1 MSVAGG
7 HRVHLLAVPVE
18 GLVVGAT
25 LVDAAAV
32 PVDRAGTTVVT
43 VIAACW
49 LTWTVATPRIC
60 ACRTNTD
67 TEQPGNS
74 DSSCERRCGQRTFE
88 RHFLTPFLVV
98 RQSLPPDETL

>member
-18 GLVVGAT
+18 GLVVKPA

-49 LTWTVATPRIC
+49 LT
-60 ACRTNTD
+60 
-67 TEQPGNS
+67 
-74 DSSCERRCGQRTFE
+74 
-88 RHFLTPFLVV
+88 L
-98 RQSLPPDETL
+98 SLIHI

>member
-49 LTWTVATPRIC
+49 LAWTVATPRIC
-60 ACRTNTD
+60 TCCSKANT
-67 TEQPGNS
+67 E
-74 DSSCERRCGQRTFE
+74 
-88 RHFLTPFLVV
+88 
-98 RQSLPPDETL
+98 

>member
-18 GLVVGAT
+18 GLVVKPA

-49 LTWTVATPRIC
+49 LAWTVATPRIC
-60 ACRTNTD
+60 TCCSKANT
-67 TEQPGNS
+67 E
-74 DSSCERRCGQRTFE
+74 
-88 RHFLTPFLVV
+88 
-98 RQSLPPDETL
+98 